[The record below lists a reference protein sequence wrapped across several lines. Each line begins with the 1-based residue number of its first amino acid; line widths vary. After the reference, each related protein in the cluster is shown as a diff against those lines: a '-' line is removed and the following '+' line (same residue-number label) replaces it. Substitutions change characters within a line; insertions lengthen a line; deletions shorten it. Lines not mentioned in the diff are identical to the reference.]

1 MIDYDF
7 KMQSFRMQHTLWI
20 NALKTVLCFQ
30 QEEYTDHE
38 TNAEIGVVPFAFI
51 FSDTFGEFVL
61 PNLMTLD

>member
-1 MIDYDF
+1 M
-7 KMQSFRMQHTLWI
+7 TLRC
-20 NALKTVLCFQ
+20 NHSECSTHFESMPLKLLCFQ

-38 TNAEIGVVPFAFI
+38 TNAGIAVVPFAFI